1 MNIRVVFKTIKGF
14 LCMIVGCALI
24 FTLFSSFINVYQRK
38 NDLAEI
44 KKQKTIAEKEK
55 QTLENEIELLNN
67 DDYVARYA
75 RENYVF
81 TRDGEQV
88 SIIPGVE

>member
-14 LCMIVGCALI
+14 LCMIVGCTLI

-38 NDLAEI
+38 NDLTDI
-44 KKQKTIAEKEK
+44 QKQKTIVEKEK
-55 QTLENEIELLNN
+55 QALENEIELLNN